1 MNEILNNNW
10 FVGIVGGLITLIIP
24 KLFKFLINIKYH
36 LSKKGILGRA
46 IRHFDLK
53 RLRKIRVILRD
64 NTKIQRE
71 LMKNYAYLI
80 IFLLSMM
87 TYFWLIICLTILSSD
102 FRFFVNNEKFIYNIY
117 AITIGFPIYIF
128 ELLYLNQKYFVDEI
142 YKFRK

>member
-1 MNEILNNNW
+1 MNEIINNNW
-10 FVGIVGGLITLIIP
+10 FIGIITGLISYIIP
-24 KLFKFLINIKYH
+24 KFFKFLINIRYH

-46 IRHFDLK
+46 IRYYDLK
-53 RLRKIRVILRD
+53 RFRKIKVILRD
-64 NTKIQRE
+64 DTKIQRE
-71 LMKNYAYLI
+71 IIKNYAYLI

-102 FRFFVNNEKFIYNIY
+102 FRFFVNNDKLIYNIY

>member
-1 MNEILNNNW
+1 MNEIINNNW
-10 FVGIVGGLITLIIP
+10 FIGIITGLISYIIP
-24 KLFKFLINIKYH
+24 KFFKFLINIKYH

-46 IRHFDLK
+46 IRYFDLK

-64 NTKIQRE
+64 ETKIQKE

-102 FRFFVNNEKFIYNIY
+102 FRFFVNNEKLIYNIY

>member
-1 MNEILNNNW
+1 MNEIFNNNW
-10 FVGIVGGLITLIIP
+10 FISIVAGLISLIIP
-24 KLFKFLINIKYH
+24 KIFKFLINIKYH
-36 LSKKGILGRA
+36 LSKKGILGRV

-53 RLRKIRVILRD
+53 KLRKIRIILRD
-64 NTKIQRE
+64 DTKIQRE

-102 FRFFVNNEKFIYNIY
+102 FRFFVNNYELTYNTC
-117 AITIGFPIYIF
+117 AIAIGFPIYIF
-128 ELLYLNQKYFVDEI
+128 ELLYLNQKYFVEEI

>member
-1 MNEILNNNW
+1 MNEIINNNW
-10 FVGIVGGLITLIIP
+10 FIGIITGLISYIIP
-24 KLFKFLINIKYH
+24 KFFKFLINIRYH

-46 IRHFDLK
+46 IRYYDLK
-53 RLRKIRVILRD
+53 RLCKIKVILRD
-64 NTKIQRE
+64 DTKIQRE
-71 LMKNYAYLI
+71 IIKNYAYLI

-102 FRFFVNNEKFIYNIY
+102 FRFFVNNDKLIYNIY

-142 YKFRK
+142 YKLRK